1 MPADPSSPASR
12 SASLGTQAQLARRR
26 DEIQRRQADGIRQV
40 DKLVREQR
48 EVTGGLQEDLGE
60 LRRQGGVLD
69 EIEARSQEQG
79 LLAALTRQL
88 TRRRSMLERRSV
100 TEGLFAQY
108 ELVSRKLRRAAAFSD
123 ELRLCAAD
131 LQQQVDQ
138 LHAELGLARQEQ
150 RRCGGEVQ
158 ALEADLARAEA
169 PAPVASPAGEGS
181 ASAEERAR
189 QVDQLSYQLRTRA
202 VELEQH
208 MARERLARQHLEP
221 ARQLRDTVL
230 SLQEDMSRFVTAATA
245 TVNSAGRRIQALGMA
260 ADAPVVVRELQQG
273 LEELDQAM
281 QATQDYVQQSQD
293 LLTRVLPELSRK
305 LEAQGEVEGEV
316 LSSSLEEISR
326 ERAKSLAD
334 QALRRS
340 AEAEVDDALGRGR

>member
-1 MPADPSSPASR
+1 LDP
-12 SASLGTQAQLARRR
+12 
-26 DEIQRRQADGIRQV
+26 
-40 DKLVREQR
+40 
-48 EVTGGLQEDLGE
+48 
-60 LRRQGGVLD
+60 
-69 EIEARSQEQG
+69 
-79 LLAALTRQL
+79 
-88 TRRRSMLERRSV
+88 
-100 TEGLFAQY
+100 
-108 ELVSRKLRRAAAFSD
+108 
-123 ELRLCAAD
+123 
-131 LQQQVDQ
+131 
-138 LHAELGLARQEQ
+138 
-150 RRCGGEVQ
+150 
-158 ALEADLARAEA
+158 
-169 PAPVASPAGEGS
+169 
-181 ASAEERAR
+181 SAEERAR